1 MFSENSDQVNVTAG
15 MQAKND
21 GIKIIKG
28 TNYNFNDFNSFI
40 SNIPAHSTLTWNEEP
55 NSWKNNIG
63 TTTKLL
69 QLLPNHQG
77 TRTVDIQ

>member
-1 MFSENSDQVNVTAG
+1 

-55 NSWKNNIG
+55 NS
-63 TTTKLL
+63 
-69 QLLPNHQG
+69 
-77 TRTVDIQ
+77 

>member
-1 MFSENSDQVNVTAG
+1 

-55 NSWKNNIG
+55 NSWK
-63 TTTKLL
+63 TTSVLQQKLL
-69 QLLPNHQG
+69 QLLYLIIKV
-77 TRTVDIQ
+77 REL